1 MEAHQDRIIV
11 RTAKGFRQVEVAS
24 VSHILCEDYL
34 CTLYLINKSESI
46 TCAKSLHHFEQ
57 ALAPYPFVRIYHNA
71 IVNLDCVAEVQCKGR
86 QRRAVMS
93 DGTALPISV
102 RKWPRFRDIFRS
114 HTLATKN
121 DTLTAESGTPTRK
134 TNTHQNQGYGLL

>member
-1 MEAHQDRIIV
+1 MDPFDGRIIISE
-11 RTAKGFRQVEVAS
+11 TKGFKQVEVAS
-24 VSHILCEDYL
+24 LSHIICEDYL
-34 CTLYLINKSESI
+34 CTLYITNEESV
-46 TCAKSLHHFEQ
+46 TCGKSLRYFEQ
-57 ALAPYPFVRIYHNA
+57 VLQPYPFVRIHHNA
-71 IVNLDCVAEVQCKGR
+71 IVNLSQVAKFHFNGR
-86 QRRAVMS
+86 QRHVVMH

>member
-1 MEAHQDRIIV
+1 MDPFDGRIIISE
-11 RTAKGFRQVEVAS
+11 TKGFKQVEVAS
-24 VSHILCEDYL
+24 LSHIICEDYL
-34 CTLYLINKSESI
+34 CTLYITNEESV
-46 TCAKSLHHFEQ
+46 TCGKSLRYFEQ
-57 ALAPYPFVRIYHNA
+57 VLQPYPFVRIHHNA
-71 IVNLDCVAEVQCKGR
+71 IVNLSQVAKVHFNGR
-86 QRRAVMS
+86 QRHVVMH

-134 TNTHQNQGYGLL
+134 TNTHLNQGYGLL

>member
-1 MEAHQDRIIV
+1 MDPFDGRIIISE
-11 RTAKGFRQVEVAS
+11 TKGFKQVEVAS
-24 VSHILCEDYL
+24 LSHIICEDYL
-34 CTLYLINKSESI
+34 CTLYITNEESV
-46 TCAKSLHHFEQ
+46 TCGKSLRYFEQ
-57 ALAPYPFVRIYHNA
+57 VLQPYPFVRIHHNA
-71 IVNLDCVAEVQCKGR
+71 IVNLSQVAKVHFNGR
-86 QRRAVMS
+86 QRHVVMH

-102 RKWPRFRDIFRS
+102 RKLPRFRDIFRS

>member
-102 RKWPRFRDIFRS
+102 RKWPALREALS
-114 HTLATKN
+114 AHTLTDHI
-121 DTLTAESGTPTRK
+121 DTLTMESDTLTKNTDTPTIRK
-134 TNTHQNQGYGLL
+134 GQRL

>member
-1 MEAHQDRIIV
+1 MDPFDGRIIISE
-11 RTAKGFRQVEVAS
+11 TKGFKQVEVAS
-24 VSHILCEDYL
+24 LSHIICEDYL
-34 CTLYLINKSESI
+34 CTLYITNEESV
-46 TCAKSLHHFEQ
+46 TCGKSLRYFEQ
-57 ALAPYPFVRIYHNA
+57 GLQPYPFVRIHHNA
-71 IVNLDCVAEVQCKGR
+71 IVNLSQVAKVHFNGR
-86 QRRAVMS
+86 QRHVVMH
-93 DGTALPISV
+93 DGTALPIFV

>member
-1 MEAHQDRIIV
+1 MDPFDGRIIISE
-11 RTAKGFRQVEVAS
+11 TKGFKQVEVAS
-24 VSHILCEDYL
+24 LSHIICEDYL
-34 CTLYLINKSESI
+34 CTLYITNEESV
-46 TCAKSLHHFEQ
+46 TCGKSLRYFEQ
-57 ALAPYPFVRIYHNA
+57 VLQPYPFVRIHHNA
-71 IVNLDCVAEVQCKGR
+71 IVNLCQVAKVHFNGR
-86 QRRAVMS
+86 QRHVVMH

>member
-1 MEAHQDRIIV
+1 MDPFDGRIIISE
-11 RTAKGFRQVEVAS
+11 TKGFKQVEVAS
-24 VSHILCEDYL
+24 LSHIICEDYL
-34 CTLYLINKSESI
+34 CTLYITNEESV
-46 TCAKSLHHFEQ
+46 TCGKSLRYFEQ
-57 ALAPYPFVRIYHNA
+57 VLQPYPFVRIHHNA
-71 IVNLDCVAEVQCKGR
+71 IVNLSQVAKVHFNGR
-86 QRRAVMS
+86 QRHVVMH
-93 DGTALPISV
+93 DGTALPIFV

>member
-1 MEAHQDRIIV
+1 MEAHKDRIIV

-34 CTLYLINKSESI
+34 CTLHLINMSPI

-57 ALAPYPFVRIYHNA
+57 VLAPYPFVRIHHNA

-102 RKWPRFRDIFRS
+102 RKWPALRETLS
-114 HTLATKN
+114 AHTNTAQNGTLTEKT
-121 DTLTAESGTPTRK
+121 DTLTKETDTPAIHKGQR
-134 TNTHQNQGYGLL
+134 L

>member
-1 MEAHQDRIIV
+1 MDPFDGRIIISE
-11 RTAKGFRQVEVAS
+11 TKGFKQVEVAS
-24 VSHILCEDYL
+24 LSHIICEDYL
-34 CTLYLINKSESI
+34 CTLYITNEESV
-46 TCAKSLHHFEQ
+46 TCGKSLRYFEQ
-57 ALAPYPFVRIYHNA
+57 VLQPYPFVRIHHNA
-71 IVNLDCVAEVQCKGR
+71 IVNLSQVAKVHFNGR
-86 QRRAVMS
+86 QRHVVMH

-102 RKWPRFRDIFRS
+102 RKWPRFRDKFRS

>member
-1 MEAHQDRIIV
+1 MDPFDGRIIISE
-11 RTAKGFRQVEVAS
+11 TKGFKQVEVAS
-24 VSHILCEDYL
+24 LSHIICEDYL
-34 CTLYLINKSESI
+34 CTLYITNEESV
-46 TCAKSLHHFEQ
+46 TCGKSLRYFEQ
-57 ALAPYPFVRIYHNA
+57 VLQPYPFVRIHHNA
-71 IVNLDCVAEVQCKGR
+71 IVNLSQVAKVHFNGR
-86 QRRAVMS
+86 QRHIVMH

>member
-1 MEAHQDRIIV
+1 MDPFDGRIIISE
-11 RTAKGFRQVEVAS
+11 TKGFKQVEVAS
-24 VSHILCEDYL
+24 LSHIICEDYL
-34 CTLYLINKSESI
+34 CTLYITNEESV
-46 TCAKSLHHFEQ
+46 TCGKSLRYFEQ
-57 ALAPYPFVRIYHNA
+57 VLQPYPFVRIHHNA
-71 IVNLDCVAEVQCKGR
+71 IVNLSQVAKVHFNGR
-86 QRRAVMS
+86 QRHVVMH

-121 DTLTAESGTPTRK
+121 YTLTVESGTPTRK

>member
-1 MEAHQDRIIV
+1 MDPFDGRIIISE
-11 RTAKGFRQVEVAS
+11 TKGFKQVEVAS
-24 VSHILCEDYL
+24 LSHIICEDYL
-34 CTLYLINKSESI
+34 CTLYITNEESV
-46 TCAKSLHHFEQ
+46 TCGKSLRYFEQ
-57 ALAPYPFVRIYHNA
+57 VLQPYPFVRIHHNA
-71 IVNLDCVAEVQCKGR
+71 IVNLSQVAKVHFNGR
-86 QRRAVMS
+86 QRHVVMH

>member
-1 MEAHQDRIIV
+1 MDPFDGRIIISE
-11 RTAKGFRQVEVAS
+11 TKGFKQVEVAS
-24 VSHILCEDYL
+24 LSHIICEDYL
-34 CTLYLINKSESI
+34 CTLYITNEESV
-46 TCAKSLHHFEQ
+46 TCGKSLRYFEQ
-57 ALAPYPFVRIYHNA
+57 VLQPYPFVRIHHIA
-71 IVNLDCVAEVQCKGR
+71 IVNLSQVAKVHFNGR
-86 QRRAVMS
+86 QRHVVMH

>member
-1 MEAHQDRIIV
+1 MDPFDGRIIISE
-11 RTAKGFRQVEVAS
+11 TKGFKQVEVAS
-24 VSHILCEDYL
+24 LSHIICEDYL
-34 CTLYLINKSESI
+34 CTLYITNEESV
-46 TCAKSLHHFEQ
+46 TCGKSLRYFEQ
-57 ALAPYPFVRIYHNA
+57 VLQPYPFVRIHYNA
-71 IVNLDCVAEVQCKGR
+71 IVNLSQVAKVHFNGR
-86 QRRAVMS
+86 QRHVVMH

>member
-1 MEAHQDRIIV
+1 MDPFDGRIIISE
-11 RTAKGFRQVEVAS
+11 TKGFKQVEVAS
-24 VSHILCEDYL
+24 LSHIICEDYL
-34 CTLYLINKSESI
+34 CTLYITNEESV
-46 TCAKSLHHFEQ
+46 TCGKSLRYFEQ
-57 ALAPYPFVRIYHNA
+57 VLQPYPFVRIHHSA
-71 IVNLDCVAEVQCKGR
+71 IVNLSQVAKVHFNGR
-86 QRRAVMS
+86 QRHVVMH

>member
-1 MEAHQDRIIV
+1 MDPFDGRIIISE
-11 RTAKGFRQVEVAS
+11 TKGFKQVEVAS
-24 VSHILCEDYL
+24 LSHIICEDYL
-34 CTLYLINKSESI
+34 CTLYITNEESV
-46 TCAKSLHHFEQ
+46 TCGKSLRYFEQ
-57 ALAPYPFVRIYHNA
+57 VLQPYPFVRIHHNA
-71 IVNLDCVAEVQCKGR
+71 IVNLSQVAKVHFNGR
-86 QRRAVMS
+86 QLHVVMH

>member
-1 MEAHQDRIIV
+1 MEAHQDRITV

-34 CTLYLINKSESI
+34 CTLHLINMSPI

-57 ALAPYPFVRIYHNA
+57 ALAPYPFVRIHHNA

-86 QRRAVMS
+86 QRHAVMS

-102 RKWPRFRDIFRS
+102 RKWPALREALS
-114 HTLATKN
+114 THTLTDHI
-121 DTLTAESGTPTRK
+121 DTLTKESDTLTKNTDTPAIHKGQR
-134 TNTHQNQGYGLL
+134 L

>member
-1 MEAHQDRIIV
+1 MDPFDGRIIISE
-11 RTAKGFRQVEVAS
+11 TKGFKQVEVAS
-24 VSHILCEDYL
+24 LSHIICEDYL
-34 CTLYLINKSESI
+34 CTLYITNEESV
-46 TCAKSLHHFEQ
+46 TCGKSLRYFEQ
-57 ALAPYPFVRIYHNA
+57 VLQPYPFVRIHHNA
-71 IVNLDCVAEVQCKGR
+71 IVNLSQVAKVHFNGR
-86 QRRAVMS
+86 QCHVVMH

>member
-1 MEAHQDRIIV
+1 MDPFDGRIIISE
-11 RTAKGFRQVEVAS
+11 TKGFKQVEVAS
-24 VSHILCEDYL
+24 LSHIICEDYL
-34 CTLYLINKSESI
+34 CTLYITNEESV
-46 TCAKSLHHFEQ
+46 TCGKSLRYFEQ
-57 ALAPYPFVRIYHNA
+57 VLQPYPFVRIHHNA
-71 IVNLDCVAEVQCKGR
+71 IVNLSQVAKVHFNGR
-86 QRRAVMS
+86 QHHVVMH